1 MDKSNIF
8 PSQTMFEIHIAA
20 VNLFGRLPSEF
31 IIQLHHQ
38 LNYEPRT
45 HLTEKS
51 WVHGSAQ
58 EWAKILLIS
67 AKTFGRMIKHLVDSD
82 IIEKQTQSRG
92 KSNRANYYSLNYE
105 TLRRLIADSHKQKPI
120 NTNMWHWFF
129 GTTKIQELYPTH
141 QSMDSCTSSYP
152 CKEHQLNHNDT
163 TILPN

>member
-1 MDKSNIF
+1 
-8 PSQTMFEIHIAA
+8 MFEIHMAA

-38 LNYEPRT
+38 LNYEPKA

-58 EWAKILLIS
+58 EWAKLLLIS
-67 AKTFGRMIKHLVDSD
+67 AKTFGRMIKRLVDSD
-82 IIEKQTQSRG
+82 IIEMQVQSRG

-105 TLRRLIADSHKQKPI
+105 TLRRLIVDSHKQRPI

-129 GTTKIQELYPTH
+129 GTTKIQELYQPINLWTLAPPPTLAKGTN
-141 QSMDSCTSSYP
+141 SII
-152 CKEHQLNHNDT
+152 T
-163 TILPN
+163 TPRYCQANNISAN